1 MSGLVG
7 DTGDGGVRSVG
18 RAVDMLVLFD
28 EHHPTRTLR
37 ELTELSGL
45 PKTTVVRLLA
55 TLESRKLIAE
65 RDDGHYGLG
74 AGFLRW
80 VRLTQAMWQVN
91 QTTRQTMIELV
102 DELGET
108 VNVYVRQGANR
119 VSIAQEEG
127 TATVRSV
134 VAVGVPMPLT
144 AGATAKVLL
153 TAAPP
158 TVFDVL
164 AASTPG
170 LDIEALRR
178 QVSTVQEHGY
188 AVTHGE
194 RELGASAVAAP
205 ILNSEGRVIAALSIS
220 GPSSRFSAELLTPYV
235 SNVIDAAKR
244 ISGEGLGSVEA
255 FL

>member
-1 MSGLVG
+1 MSGQVP
-7 DTGDGGVRSVG
+7 DNSDGGVRSVG

-28 EHHPTRTLR
+28 EHHPTRTLK

-55 TLESRKLIAE
+55 TLESRKLVAE
-65 RDDGHYGLG
+65 RNDSHYGLG
-74 AGFLRW
+74 SGFLRW
-80 VRLTQAMWQVN
+80 VRLTQGLWEVN
-91 QTTRQTMIELV
+91 QATRQTMLDLV

-134 VAVGVPMPLT
+134 VKVGVPMPLT

-153 TAAPP
+153 TAAPDNI
-158 TVFDVL
+158 FDTL
-164 AASTPG
+164 AATSSV
-170 LDIEALRR
+170 DIEALRR
-178 QVSTVQEHGY
+178 QVSTVGEHGY

-205 ILNSEGRVIAALSIS
+205 ILNTEGRVIAALSIS
-220 GPSSRFSAELLTPYV
+220 GPSSRFTAELVGPYV
-235 SNVIDAAKR
+235 TNVVEAAKI
-244 ISGEGLGSVEA
+244 ISAAGLGSVEA